1 MYFRTVKRL
10 AAILMI
16 LLFGVSS
23 SGATIQL
30 HYCCGKLKSISFGSV
45 QAADCGMDM
54 EMESGP
60 CCETQSL
67 SSGTQD
73 QEHQYFSITPGSAA
87 PAEALPAYTGIRHRV
102 VSENVYHET
111 AITGTP
117 PPRTDILVKHC
128 VFRI

>member
-1 MYFRTVKRL
+1 
-10 AAILMI
+10 MI
-16 LLFGVSS
+16 LLFGLSS

-30 HYCCGKLKSISFGSV
+30 HYCCGKLESISFGSV
-45 QAADCGMDM
+45 QAAECGMEM

-67 SSGTQD
+67 SSGAED
-73 QEHQYFSITPGSAA
+73 QEHQYFTLTPGSAA
-87 PAEALPAYTGIRHRV
+87 PAELSPAYTAFKPRVAPVNIHR
-102 VSENVYHET
+102 EP

-117 PPRTDILVKHC
+117 PPQADILIKYC